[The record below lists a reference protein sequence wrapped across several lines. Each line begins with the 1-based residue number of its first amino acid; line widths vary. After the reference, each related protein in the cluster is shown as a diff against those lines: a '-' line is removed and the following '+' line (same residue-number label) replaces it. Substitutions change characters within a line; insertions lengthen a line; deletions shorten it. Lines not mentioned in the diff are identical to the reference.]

1 MAQVQ
6 HPSPE
11 FHGRKVLPMRGK
23 SWLEYMTGSR
33 EYVHAENAVHGWERE
48 PLFSLSD
55 SCMRA
60 RAR

>member
-33 EYVHAENAVHGWERE
+33 DYVHAENAVHGWERE
-48 PLFSLSD
+48 PLFLSLGLPY
-55 SCMRA
+55 A
-60 RAR
+60 R